1 MNRVIDEFKA
11 RQRAER
17 LYRDKVRAMPSDAL
31 ATEHAQKMKRYR
43 ALKKIG
49 TAADSAILSEL
60 RTETKALADEI
71 RKRATTRGGMD
82 GARRAL
88 NI

>member
-1 MNRVIDEFKA
+1 MKRVIDEFMT
-11 RQRAER
+11 RQKTER
-17 LYRDKVRAMPSDAL
+17 LYREKVRAMPSDAL

-43 ALKKIG
+43 ALKKTGI
-49 TAADSAILSEL
+49 AADNALLSEL